1 MNIFRFAGDMTHL
14 ISILVL
20 LLKIYATKSC
30 SGISLKTQE
39 LYALVF
45 LTRYLDLFT
54 DFISVYNTIMKLV
67 FIASSLAI
75 VWCMRMYRVVRRSYD
90 KDLDTFRH
98 YFLILASFIL
108 ALLVHEKFT
117 FQEVFWAF
125 SIYLEALAILPQL
138 VLLQRSGN
146 VDNLTG
152 QYVFFLG
159 LRLWYCPN
167 SIVCRF
173 LLLLFHQLEKQ
184 CKTAAASLSREMLL
198 FEGIGCSSVNSS
210 RQSAPLLIFDLL
222 RSAPQ
227 SSPSEESTW
236 EEGSECCIWSDHSF
250 HFCQSQLPLYGI
262 HSTTGADPFYWMRV
276 ILASNRGTVMELGI
290 TPIVTSGLVM
300 QLLAGSKIIEVDNS
314 VREDRAL
321 LNGAQ
326 KLLGILIAVGEA
338 VAYVL
343 SGMYGS
349 VGQLGV
355 GNAILIIIQ
364 LCFAGIIVICLDEL
378 LQKGYG
384 LGSGISL
391 FIATNICE
399 NIIWKAFSPT
409 TINSGRGAE
418 FEGAVIAM
426 FHLLITRTDKVRAL
440 REAFYRQNLPNVTN
454 LLATV
459 LIFLIVIYF
468 QGFRVVLPV
477 RSKNARGQQGSYPIK
492 LFYTSNMPIILQ
504 SALVSNLYFISQ
516 LLYRKYSGNFLVNL
530 LGKWKESEYSGG
542 QFIPVGGLA
551 YYVTAPAS
559 LADMA
564 ANPFHALFYLVF
576 MLSACALF
584 SKTWIEVSGSSAKD
598 VAKQLKEQQMVMP
611 GHRDSNLQKELNRYI
626 PTAAAFGGM
635 CIGALTVLAD
645 FMGAIG
651 SGTGILLAVTI
662 IYQYFETFEKERAT
676 ELGFFGL

>member
-1 MNIFRFAGDMTHL
+1 MGGGFRVLHL
-14 ISILVL
+14 VRPFLSFLPEVQSADRRVPFRE
-20 LLKIYATKSC
+20 KVIYTV
-30 SGISLKTQE
+30 ISLFIF
-39 LYALVF
+39 LV
-45 LTRYLDLFT
+45 
-54 DFISVYNTIMKLV
+54 
-67 FIASSLAI
+67 
-75 VWCMRMYRVVRRSYD
+75 C
-90 KDLDTFRH
+90 
-98 YFLILASFIL
+98 
-108 ALLVHEKFT
+108 
-117 FQEVFWAF
+117 
-125 SIYLEALAILPQL
+125 
-138 VLLQRSGN
+138 
-146 VDNLTG
+146 
-152 QYVFFLG
+152 
-159 LRLWYCPN
+159 
-167 SIVCRF
+167 
-173 LLLLFHQLEKQ
+173 
-184 CKTAAASLSREMLL
+184 
-198 FEGIGCSSVNSS
+198 
-210 RQSAPLLIFDLL
+210 
-222 RSAPQ
+222 
-227 SSPSEESTW
+227 
-236 EEGSECCIWSDHSF
+236 
-250 HFCQSQLPLYGI
+250 SQLPLYGI

-418 FEGAVIAM
+418 FEGAVIAL

-516 LLYRKYSGNFLVNL
+516 LLYRRYSGNFLVNL

-542 QFIPVGGLA
+542 QFIPVGGIA
-551 YYVTAPAS
+551 YYITAPSS

-584 SKTWIEVSGSSAKD
+584 SKTWIEVSGSSARD

-611 GHRDSNLQKELNRYI
+611 GHRESNLQKELNRYI

-662 IYQYFETFEKERAT
+662 IYQYFETFEKERAS